1 MSSKNYKI
9 VVPVSPSQCMEITTK
24 HYEDST
30 WKQQAERPVLRIY
43 QTDNPHGDD
52 FSEVDPSHDDYH
64 KILHLFKS
72 TNRQLM
78 QFHGRNESFMLA
90 TTTGFQI
97 VHISEI
103 LYFDYYKVKKL
114 WVAVLADK
122 TCLPLRRNTTADHI
136 LHFSSSFFRINQQHI
151 INLSQLVRIDDKK
164 CILAVQPDNT
174 VLQVSRTHLKK
185 LQNHFL
191 SI

>member
-9 VVPVSPSQCMEITTK
+9 VVPVSPSQCLEITTK

-30 WKQQAERPVLRIY
+30 WRQQDERPVLKIY
-43 QTDNPHGDD
+43 QTESPHGDD
-52 FSEVDPSHDDYH
+52 FSEVHPDHEDYH

-78 QFHGRNESFMLA
+78 QFYAQNETYMMA

-97 VHISEI
+97 VHINTI
-103 LYFDYYKVKKL
+103 LYFDYNKTKKV
-114 WVAVLADK
+114 WTVVLSDK
-122 TCLPLRRNTTADHI
+122 TCLTLRRNTTADQI
-136 LHFSSSFFRINQQHI
+136 LHFSNSFFRINQQHI
-151 INLSQLVRIDDKK
+151 INLTHLARIDDKK

-174 VLQVSRTHLKK
+174 TLQISRNYLKK
-185 LQNHFL
+185 LQSQFQL
-191 SI
+191 I

>member
-30 WKQQAERPVLRIY
+30 WKQQDERPVLRIY

-103 LYFDYYKVKKL
+103 LYFDYNKTKKM
-114 WVAVLADK
+114 WGAVLTDN
-122 TCLPLRRNTTADHI
+122 TCLLLHRNTIADHI
-136 LHFSSSFFRINQQHI
+136 LRFSTSFFRINQQHI
-151 INLSQLVRIDDKK
+151 INLSHLVRIDDKR
-164 CILAVQPDNT
+164 CILTVQPDNA
-174 VLQVSRTHLKK
+174 VLKISRNYLKK
-185 LQNHFL
+185 LQDFFL
-191 SI
+191 MI